1 MAAKSSRNRNVNP
14 VQAVITGSTL
24 RMESPKSSRQPKP
37 QNVVIVSTDQAV
49 GGFFNFLREH
59 AVVALA
65 LGFVIA
71 TQIQTLAKQ
80 LIASFIDPAFT
91 LLFGQALSQRTFTL
105 HFHGRTA
112 AFGWG
117 MFVYNMLD
125 VLFVLVTIYV
135 VVKLFKLEQL
145 ENPKKKK
152 QAAQDAANFGQ

>member
-1 MAAKSSRNRNVNP
+1 MAAKSRKRNVNLN
-14 VQAVITGSTL
+14 QAQVVTTGTML
-24 RMESPKSSRQPKP
+24 RMEPPKSRRQPKP
-37 QNVVIVSTDQAV
+37 QNVVIVGTDQAV

-105 HFHGRTA
+105 HFHGRA
-112 AFGWG
+112 AEFGWG
-117 MFVYNMLD
+117 MFVYNLLD
-125 VLFVLVTIYV
+125 VLFVLITIYV
-135 VVKLFKLEQL
+135 VVKVFKLEKL
-145 ENPKKKK
+145 ENPKAKKPK
-152 QAAQDAANFGQ
+152 RDDVTL